1 MSRNQSI
8 RILATLAL
16 AGTAAFAGTTAAT
29 AATPAE
35 GAGAAITQAEP
46 APVAPAE
53 PVPVENLQTDIGTAQ
68 AATDT
73 YWATH
78 WNEFFDGSYT
88 PPLVVGLYD
97 GTNPATAPV
106 CGGLPLGPGNAY
118 YCPEGDY
125 VAWDAG
131 LMTGGYQ
138 SGDAWP
144 YLVVAHEWGHAIQNR
159 LPQSLITA
167 APELQADCFAGAS
180 LFGAAADGTLVFED
194 GDQQELVAALSAL
207 ADQTPWTQAG
217 DHGDAMERV
226 SAFSSG
232 REGGV
237 EACLPQEQ

>member
-1 MSRNQSI
+1 MSRNQTI

-16 AGTAAFAGTTAAT
+16 AGTSAFAGT
-29 AATPAE
+29 
-35 GAGAAITQAEP
+35 GAAVAVTPAEP
-46 APVAPAE
+46 APA
-53 PVPVENLQTDIGTAQ
+53 ENLQTDIATAQ
-68 AATDT
+68 TATDT
-73 YWATH
+73 YWASH
-78 WNEFFDGSYT
+78 WNDFFDGSYT
-88 PPLVVGLYD
+88 PPTVVGLYD

-106 CGGLPLGPGNAY
+106 CGGQPLGPGNAY

-131 LMTGGYQ
+131 LMTNGYR

-159 LPQSLITA
+159 LPQSLVTA
-167 APELQADCFAGAS
+167 APELQADCLAGAA

-207 ADQTPWTQAG
+207 ADQTPWTKSG
-217 DHGDAMERV
+217 DHGDALERV
-226 SAFSSG
+226 NAFSTG
-232 REGGV
+232 RQGGV